1 MDLDSYY
8 PKLYIDCLEE
18 SMVYEEVLKTVKENN
33 LIEENEGIVVA
44 LSGGPDSV
52 YYIFFIECQKR

>member
-33 LIEENEGIVVA
+33 LIEENEGIVVSLNKFLA
-44 LSGGPDSV
+44 GSILQV
-52 YYIFFIECQKR
+52 FIFVPA